1 MALQHTFRGRSNRFA
16 HSHYTTTIATV
27 LIIGFLYFCLTVS
40 KQSPISFAASK
51 HAPVLTLTPNV
62 EAHTSTRILK
72 LSMHYGKPNLLYERA
87 LRTHQAHA
95 ARWGHGFNILRED
108 LATGFW
114 NKPTFMLNMLIQEMA
129 KPAHERAEWL
139 LWVDADSIII
149 NPSVS
154 PAIFLPPGDL
164 SHIHVVATHDHNG
177 LNTGIFFLK
186 VDAWSV
192 AFLIETLGM
201 PLYKKEVDLG
211 RSADQEAMA
220 MVLNKTTGGP
230 NNHGYRNGVVY
241 VPRSWINKYEL
252 DTGFEGDMG
261 DMLVH
266 FPGLE
271 DARWPHMA
279 TWLDLLDARPKDWD
293 RELNETNYWNST
305 RNFWQEYRSSL
316 RLLSDIGDP
325 RDSIPEPTNKLLQAV
340 LAVKN
345 GLEVNADN
353 LTTMRRLRGDVY
365 YELKLARPM

>member
-1 MALQHTFRGRSNRFA
+1 
-16 HSHYTTTIATV
+16 
-27 LIIGFLYFCLTVS
+27 
-40 KQSPISFAASK
+40 
-51 HAPVLTLTPNV
+51 
-62 EAHTSTRILK
+62 
-72 LSMHYGKPNLLYERA
+72 
-87 LRTHQAHA
+87 
-95 ARWGHGFNILRED
+95 
-108 LATGFW
+108 
-114 NKPTFMLNMLIQEMA
+114 
-129 KPAHERAEWL
+129 
-139 LWVDADSIII
+139 
-149 NPSVS
+149 
-154 PAIFLPPGDL
+154 
-164 SHIHVVATHDHNG
+164 
-177 LNTGIFFLK
+177 
-186 VDAWSV
+186 
-192 AFLIETLGM
+192 
-201 PLYKKEVDLG
+201 
-211 RSADQEAMA
+211 MA